1 MQSND
6 SAVFILYWIAK
17 GGIINKLND
26 KVICFRQA
34 ERNNMEIFKRILSAV
49 LCVAILGLSGCAEKE
64 QQDEIAVPILETKS
78 VQYKTTTAEIRD
90 ISQKYV
96 QPGFYGYPYSRSVK
110 FPVSGQIKSIE
121 VESPCEVTEG
131 QLLCTL
137 YTDDVL
143 EEIEKEQIRLDQVK
157 STVNTLWENGADAH
171 QITMAQYD
179 VEIEQMRY
187 DRLVESLEDYNV
199 YAPCD
204 GEFALEPG
212 RFPYNVN
219 SMVNKGAVFGRTI
232 DRSEK
237 YLCVE
242 VFDMKLSNVNFATSV
257 RLEQGA
263 QSSTGTVTDIV
274 FNDNGDFSTY
284 IYVISPDNKDEL
296 LDFGDIQVVF
306 EVYSIPETVV
316 IPKKAVKELGGRTFV
331 NLLIDGVKVEQ
342 DIELGIEDNND
353 VEVVSGLVGGEEII
367 LN

>member
-1 MQSND
+1 M
-6 SAVFILYWIAK
+6 
-17 GGIINKLND
+17 
-26 KVICFRQA
+26 KVLKC
-34 ERNNMEIFKRILSAV
+34 ILSAV
-49 LCVAILGLSGCAEKE
+49 VCAAVIGISGCAEKE
-64 QQDEIAVPILETKS
+64 QKDEIAVPILEAKS
-78 VQYKTTTAEIRD
+78 VQYKTTAAEIRD

-96 QPGFYGYPYSRSVK
+96 QPGFYGYPYSKTVK

-143 EEIEKEQIRLDQVK
+143 EEIEKEQIKLDQVNN
-157 STVNTLWENGADAH
+157 TVNTLYENDADAN
-171 QITMAQYD
+171 QIMMAQYD
-179 VEIEQMRY
+179 VRIEQMRY

-204 GEFALEPG
+204 GNFTMEMG
-212 RFPYNVN
+212 RYPYNVN
-219 SMVNKGAVFGRTI
+219 SWVNQGATFGYTVDKGER
-232 DRSEK
+232 

-242 VFDMKLSNVNFATSV
+242 VYDTKLSNVNFATSV
-257 RLEQGA
+257 KLEQGA

-284 IYVISPDNKDEL
+284 IYVISPDNTEEL
-296 LDFGDIQVVF
+296 LDFGDIEVVF
-306 EVYSIPETVV
+306 DIYSRLDAVV

-331 NLLIDGVKVEQ
+331 NLLIDGVKIEQ
-342 DIELGIEDNND
+342 DIELGIEDSGD
-353 VEVVSGLVGGEEII
+353 VEVISGLVGGEEII